1 MGLMQDLIDAK
12 LEGERVR
19 RKKMGIKEDPVA
31 DEAMIKEVELT
42 RDAIINFLSND
53 DLVWTINKFKAS
65 VELEEITTD
74 TLDAEVNTTVNT
86 EVETDV
92 ETKVAVGLITGTPS
106 VGGGIIPGTG
116 FGGGTGEGSGK
127 GKGVGTGIGTVS
139 VGLNMR
145 KDGGRH
151 GGYLKAVGYAYIG
164 DKEVE
169 NVENVSPDNTET
181 EVRLDYDRIPEELK

>member
-1 MGLMQDLIDAK
+1 MGLFDDLLEAK
-12 LEGERVR
+12 LAGDDIR
-19 RKKMGIKEDPVA
+19 RQKMGIFESVEP

-42 RDAIINFLSND
+42 RDAIINFLTSD
-53 DLVWTINKFKAS
+53 DLIWTINKFKAS

-106 VGGGIIPGTG
+106 VGGGIVPGTG

-127 GKGVGTGIGTVS
+127 GKGVGTGVGTVS
-139 VGLNMR
+139 EGLNMR
-145 KDGGRH
+145 RDGGKH
-151 GGYLKAVGYAYIG
+151 GGELVAIGYAYIG
-164 DKEVE
+164 DKEVSG
-169 NVENVSPDNTET
+169 VENVSPDNEET
-181 EVRLDYDRIPEELK
+181 EVRLDINRIPEELK

>member
-31 DEAMIKEVELT
+31 DEAMIKEVKLT
-42 RDAIINFLSND
+42 RDAIINFLTSD
-53 DLVWTINKFKAS
+53 DLIWTINKFKAS
-65 VELEEITTD
+65 VELEEISTD
-74 TLDAEVNTTVNT
+74 ILGAKVNTNVNTT
-86 EVETDV
+86 
-92 ETKVAVGLITGTPS
+92 ITGITGIPTPS
-106 VGGGIIPGTG
+106 GGGITPGSGTG
-116 FGGGTGEGSGK
+116 N
-127 GKGVGTGIGTVS
+127 GIGTGTGTVS
-139 VGLNMR
+139 EGLEMR

-151 GGYLKAVGYAYIG
+151 GGNLKAVGYAYIG

-169 NVENVSPDNTET
+169 NVQNVSPDNTET